1 MRIRQIK
8 PEFFRDREM
17 AGLTAD
23 QREFY
28 IALWM
33 EADDSGFLRWDV
45 AQIAADAY
53 PFRGLAKR
61 ERQVSEWGDLFDQL
75 GKLRRYECGHAFL
88 PNLTAHQ
95 RFSGSTK
102 QVHTFKNEHATKC
115 PPQEP
120 AGTRESPQI
129 PADPRPER
137 NGSVEGKERGG
148 MGGQNDEG
156 GVDALRLA
164 IEQNRAIAND
174 PDANESV
181 KRAARKFLMDV
192 GAAA

>member
-17 AGLTAD
+17 AELTAD

-28 IALWM
+28 VALWM

-45 AQIAADAY
+45 AQIAADVY
-53 PFRGLAKR
+53 PFRGMTKR
-61 ERQVSEWGDLFDQL
+61 ERQVSEWATLLDGM
-75 GKLRRYECGHAFL
+75 GKLRRWECGHAFL

-120 AGTRESPQI
+120 AGTRENPQD
-129 PADPRPER
+129 PAVPRPER
-137 NGSVEGKERGG
+137 NGTELGKERGG
-148 MGGQNDEG
+148 SGGDED
-156 GVDALRLA
+156 VDALRIA
-164 IEQNRAIAND
+164 IEQNRAIAQD
-174 PDANESV
+174 PDANPTV
-181 KRAARKFLMDV
+181 KRAAQKFLMEV

>member
-17 AGLTAD
+17 AELTAD

-28 IALWM
+28 VALWM

-45 AQIAADAY
+45 AQIAADVY
-53 PFRGLAKR
+53 PFRGATRR
-61 ERQVSEWGDLFDQL
+61 ERQVGEWGSLLQGM
-75 GKLRRYECGHAFL
+75 GKLRRWECGHAFL
-88 PNLTAHQ
+88 PNLTSHQ
-95 RFSGSTK
+95 RFSGQTR

-115 PPQEP
+115 PPAE
-120 AGTRESPQI
+120 TRGDPPI

-137 NGSVEGKERGG
+137 KGSVEER
-148 MGGQNDEG
+148 NG
-156 GVDALRLA
+156 GVRGDQEPSIDAQRVA

-174 PDANESV
+174 PEASDPV
-181 KRAARKFLMDV
+181 RRAARKFLMDL

>member
-17 AGLTAD
+17 AALTAD

-28 IALWM
+28 VALWM

-45 AQIAADAY
+45 AQIAADIY
-53 PFRGLAKR
+53 PFRGTARR
-61 ERQVSEWGDLFDQL
+61 ERQVREWGAMLDEL
-75 GKLRRYECGHAFL
+75 GKILRWECGHAFL
-88 PNLTAHQ
+88 PNMARHQ
-95 RFSGSTK
+95 RFSGQTR
-102 QVHTFKNEHATKC
+102 QVHTFKNEHAAKC
-115 PPQEP
+115 PAE
-120 AGTRESPQI
+120 TRGSPPI
-129 PADPRPER
+129 PADPRPVG

-148 MGGQNDEG
+148 TGGQNDDD

-164 IEQNRAIAND
+164 IEQNTAIVND
-174 PDANESV
+174 PDAAEAV
-181 KRAARKFLMDV
+181 KRAARRFLMDV